1 MSDLAAHLRAEHI
14 ARLGRFG
21 VSMPKA
27 PIVHKPAPLATDRLD
42 EKPKRPA
49 RLPRLVI
56 TPVLDFGRQTPITSK
71 TEARQIVRLTADQ
84 YGLLLDEMYSKRRNQ
99 TAVFARHVAI
109 HRLRKR
115 FPHWSYPQI
124 GAAIGREHTSVM
136 YALGLLQRKPS
147 ILEAVREAV

>member
-1 MSDLAAHLRAEHI
+1 MSELATQLRAEHI

-21 VSMPKA
+21 VSAIPKA
-27 PIVHKPAPLATDRLD
+27 PVVLKPAPLATDRLD
-42 EKPKRPA
+42 EKPKTAPQ
-49 RLPRLVI
+49 PRLVI
-56 TPVLDFGRQTPITSK
+56 VPVLDFGRQTPITSK
-71 TEARQIVRLTADQ
+71 TEAREIVRMTADQ
-84 YGLLLDEMYSKRRNQ
+84 FGLLLDEMYSKRRNQ

-147 ILEAVREAV
+147 ILDAVREAV